1 MKIETKFNLDD
12 EVFVIWENEVRP
24 VVVISIGIRVSCVP
38 TKIMYTTQS
47 IKTGAINTFPEER
60 LFATKQELIDSL

>member
-12 EVFVIWENEVRP
+12 EVFVIWENKVCHA
-24 VVVISIGIRVSCVP
+24 VVTAIDIHISCLPMKIIYQVQFETAGIIGF
-38 TKIMYTTQS
+38 Y
-47 IKTGAINTFPEER
+47 EER